1 MQARLGKIPVLWR
14 FIALASVGALLLASP
29 AAADPSTV
37 ARGLELVGAT
47 DYDLSPT
54 RNTEIEIRGDHVYV
68 GSHDPQDDEGL
79 SRGLKVADVS
89 NPENPTLATHFPVPG
104 RLMDV
109 QVNNDVDRC
118 GYGKDLTGL
127 DDPACNTVL
136 GTSQAAPG
144 RHGIW
149 LFDVS
154 DPAHAEPWG
163 WDETLDY
170 EDQLAF
176 VHFGPTGSHN
186 GFFFGDYAFVGGIRA
201 NTFEIWD
208 VSPLFQDPPQA
219 PVQVAYYDN
228 QNDPRPIRPLSDA
241 RGSHDLF
248 VKRVDDRVFTY
259 VPGTHFYIVDVT
271 DVVEGNTTGDISDH
285 LVGYNNYV
293 DADGTET
300 VTQTENTFSHY
311 AEPTDDGRH
320 TYVGDETIWCGD
332 PGIIHILDTADLPD
346 VGETPVLL
354 PEVGLITWPSS
365 NANLCGE
372 SDQSDHPRRLATSGH
387 NFRIYGDVLT
397 QSAYAAGVMVW
408 DISNRTDPELLA
420 HYQGTSRH
428 HGGKAKE
435 TKEGAWFKMAPFV
448 WQVVSD
454 GDPDALLRGEQYM
467 YASDVVSG
475 LYILRMRPLGRP

>member
-1 MQARLGKIPVLWR
+1 MQRLPRSPWWLV
-14 FIALASVGALLLASP
+14 ALMSVVALLVASP
-29 AAADPSTV
+29 AAADRPSV
-37 ARGLELVGAT
+37 ARGLELVGST
-47 DYDLSPT
+47 DYGLSPT

-68 GSHDPQDDEGL
+68 GSHDPQDALGR

-89 NPENPTLATHFPVPG
+89 DPANPVLATNFPLPG

-118 GYGKDLTGL
+118 GYGKDLAGL

-136 GTSQAAPG
+136 GTTQAAPG

-149 LFDVS
+149 LFDIR
-154 DPAHAEPWG
+154 DPAAAKPWG
-163 WDETLDY
+163 WDDTKAY
-170 EDQLAF
+170 EEQTAF
-176 VHFGPTGSHN
+176 VHFPPGGSHN
-186 GFFFGDYAFVGGIRA
+186 GFLFGDYAFVGGIGT

-208 VSPLFQDPPQA
+208 VSPLFEDPAQP
-219 PVQVAYYDN
+219 PVRVAFYDN
-228 QNDPRPIRPLSDA
+228 RNDPRPIRPMRDA
-241 RGSHDLF
+241 RSSHDLF
-248 VKRVDDRVFTY
+248 VQRVGDRVYTY

-271 DVVEGNTTGDISDH
+271 DVVEGTETGDISDH

-293 DADGTET
+293 DADGT
-300 VTQTENTFSHY
+300 VTMTPTENTFSHY

-332 PGIIHILDTADLPD
+332 PGIIHILDTADLPE
-346 VGETPVLL
+346 VGAPPALL

-365 NANLCGE
+365 KATICGD
-372 SDQSDHPRRLATSGH
+372 SDRADDHPRRLATSGH

-408 DISNRTDPELLA
+408 DISNRTDPTLLA
-420 HYQGTSRH
+420 HFKATSN
-428 HGGKAKE
+428 HGGKAPE

-454 GDPDALLRGEQYM
+454 GDAEALLRGEQYM

-475 LYILRMRPLGRP
+475 LYVLRMRPLGGP